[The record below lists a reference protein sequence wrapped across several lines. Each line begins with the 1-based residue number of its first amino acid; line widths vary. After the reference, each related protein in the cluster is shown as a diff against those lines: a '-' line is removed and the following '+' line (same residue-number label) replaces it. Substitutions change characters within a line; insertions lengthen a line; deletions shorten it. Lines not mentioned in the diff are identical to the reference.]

1 LTQASLD
8 RRSFIATLA
17 GGRLAAPLAAEAHRA
32 DKVVRVGFLD
42 AVSSRNVP
50 WIAAFE
56 RRLLELGYV
65 EGKNLEIDFRTAEGR
80 TDRLQ
85 DLATE
90 LVRLKPDV
98 IVTSAGPDG
107 TLALKHATSIIPV
120 IFSAIEWDPVAAGVV
135 ESLGRPGSNL
145 TGVSALAVEFASK
158 RLQLL
163 LEAAPRLMR
172 VAVMWHRPRATDQY
186 RVLREAALALKL
198 QLISL
203 ERGTLPY
210 NLEGAF
216 KAAAQGGAGAVL
228 VLGSPVFFPERKR
241 LGELALRHRL
251 PTSFQRPD
259 YVEAGGLM
267 SYGPDVDD
275 ILQHLADYTALIL
288 KGAKPGDLPVEQ
300 TTKFELVINL
310 KTAKTLGLTIPPSL
324 LQRADQVI
332 E

>member
-1 LTQASLD
+1 MD
-8 RRSFIATLA
+8 RRAFITGIA
-17 GGRLAAPLAAEAHRA
+17 GSLLAAPLAVEAQRA
-32 DKVVRVGFLD
+32 DRVVRVGFLD
-42 AVSSRNVP
+42 SVSSRNVP

-56 RRLLELGYV
+56 QRLVELGYV
-65 EGKNLEIDFRTAEGR
+65 EGKNLAIDFRTAEGH

-90 LVRLKPDV
+90 LVALKPDV
-98 IVTSAGPDG
+98 IVASAGPDG

-120 IFSAIEWDPVAAGVV
+120 IFSAIEWDPVADGVV
-135 ESLGRPGSNL
+135 DSLGRPGANL
-145 TGVSALAVEFASK
+145 TGISALAVEFSSK

-203 ERGTLPY
+203 ERDTLPY

-216 KAAAQGGAGAVL
+216 KTAARGGAGAVL
-228 VLGSPVFFPERKR
+228 VLGSPVFFSERKR

-251 PTSFQRPD
+251 PTSFQRRD

-267 SYGPDVDD
+267 SYGPDVND

-288 KGAKPGDLPVEQ
+288 KGAKPSDLPVEQ
-300 TTKFELVINL
+300 TTKFELAINL
-310 KTAKTLGLTIPPSL
+310 KTAKALGLTIPPPL

>member
-1 LTQASLD
+1 MD
-8 RRSFIATLA
+8 RRAFIGTLA
-17 GGRLAAPLAAEAHRA
+17 GGLLAAPLAAEAQQA

-42 AVSSRNVP
+42 AVSPRNVP

-56 RRLLELGYV
+56 RRLMELGYV

-80 TDRLQ
+80 TDHLQ

-90 LVRLKPDV
+90 LVGLKPDV

-107 TLALKHATSIIPV
+107 TLALKHATGTIPV

-135 ESLGRPGSNL
+135 GSLGRPGSNL
-145 TGVSALAVEFASK
+145 TGISALAVEFASK

-163 LEAAPRLMR
+163 LEAAPRLVR

-203 ERGTLPY
+203 ERSTLPY

-216 KAAAQGGAGAVL
+216 KTAARGRAGAVL

-241 LGELALRHRL
+241 LAELALRHLL

-267 SYGPDVDD
+267 SYGPDVND

-288 KGAKPGDLPVEQ
+288 KGAKPSDLPVEQ
-300 TTKFELVINL
+300 TTKFELTLNL
-310 KTAKTLGLTIPPSL
+310 KTAKALGLTIPPSL

>member
-1 LTQASLD
+1 ME
-8 RRSFIATLA
+8 RRAFVSGITL
-17 GGRLAAPLAAEAHRA
+17 GLLAAPLAVEAQRA
-32 DKVVRVGFLD
+32 DRIVRVGFLD
-42 AVSSRNVP
+42 SVSSRNVP

-56 RRLLELGYV
+56 QRLVELGYV
-65 EGKNLEIDFRTAEGR
+65 EGKNLAIDFRTAEGH

-90 LVRLKPDV
+90 LVALKPDV
-98 IVTSAGPDG
+98 IVASAGPDG

-120 IFSAIEWDPVAAGVV
+120 IFSAIEWDPVADGVV
-135 ESLGRPGSNL
+135 DSLGRPGANL
-145 TGVSALAVEFASK
+145 TGISALAVEFASK

-163 LEAAPRLMR
+163 LEAGPRLMR

-210 NLEGAF
+210 DLEGAF
-216 KAAAQGGAGAVL
+216 KTAARGGAGAVL
-228 VLGSPVFFPERKR
+228 VLGSPVFFSERKR

-267 SYGPDVDD
+267 SYGPDVND

-288 KGAKPGDLPVEQ
+288 KGAKPSDLPVEQ
-300 TTKFELVINL
+300 TTKFELAINL
-310 KTAKTLGLTIPPSL
+310 KTAKALGLTIPPSL
-324 LQRADQVI
+324 LQRADHVI

>member
-1 LTQASLD
+1 MD
-8 RRSFIATLA
+8 RRAFITGIA
-17 GGRLAAPLAAEAHRA
+17 GSLLAAPLAVEAQRA
-32 DKVVRVGFLD
+32 DRVVRVGFLD
-42 AVSSRNVP
+42 SVSSRNVP

-56 RRLLELGYV
+56 QRLVELGYV
-65 EGKNLEIDFRTAEGR
+65 EGKNLAIDFRTAEGH

-90 LVRLKPDV
+90 LVALKPDV
-98 IVTSAGPDG
+98 IVASAGPDG

-135 ESLGRPGSNL
+135 DSLGRPGANL
-145 TGVSALAVEFASK
+145 TGISALAVEFSSK

-203 ERGTLPY
+203 ERDTLLY

-216 KAAAQGGAGAVL
+216 KTAARGGAGAVL
-228 VLGSPVFFPERKR
+228 VLGSPVFFSERKR

-251 PTSFQRPD
+251 ATSFQRPD

-267 SYGPDVDD
+267 SYGPDVND

-288 KGAKPGDLPVEQ
+288 KGAKPSDLPVEQ

-310 KTAKTLGLTIPPSL
+310 KTAKALGLTIPPSL

>member
-1 LTQASLD
+1 MIE
-8 RRSFIATLA
+8 RRAFISGITL
-17 GGRLAAPLAAEAHRA
+17 GLLAAPLAAEAQRA
-32 DKVVRVGFLD
+32 DKVIRVGFLD

-56 RRLLELGYV
+56 RRLVELGYV
-65 EGKNLEIDFRTAEGR
+65 EGKNLAIEFRTAEGR

-90 LVRLKPDV
+90 LVGLKPDV
-98 IVTSAGPDG
+98 IVVSAGPDG
-107 TLALKHATSIIPV
+107 ALALKHATSIIPV
-120 IFSAIEWDPVAAGVV
+120 IFSAIEWDPVTAGVV
-135 ESLGRPGSNL
+135 GSLGRPGSNL
-145 TGVSALAVEFASK
+145 TGISALAVEFASK

-172 VAVMWHRPRATDQY
+172 VAVMWHRPRAADQF

-210 NLEGAF
+210 SLEGAF
-216 KAAAQGGAGAVL
+216 QTAARGRAEAVL
-228 VLGSPVFFPERKR
+228 VLGSPAFFPERKR
-241 LGELALRHRL
+241 LAELALRHRL

-267 SYGPDVDD
+267 SYGPDVND
-275 ILQHLADYTALIL
+275 ILQRLADYTDLIL
-288 KGAKPGDLPVEQ
+288 KGAKASDLPVEQ
-300 TTKFELVINL
+300 PTKFELAINL

>member
-1 LTQASLD
+1 ME
-8 RRSFIATLA
+8 RRAFIAATIGL
-17 GGRLAAPLAAEAHRA
+17 LVAPLAGEAQRA
-32 DKVVRVGFLD
+32 DRVVRVGFLD
-42 AVSSRNVP
+42 SVSSRNVP

-56 RRLLELGYV
+56 QRLVELGYV
-65 EGKNLEIDFRTAEGR
+65 EGKNLAIDFRTAEGH

-90 LVRLKPDV
+90 LVALKPDV
-98 IVTSAGPDG
+98 IVASAGPDG
-107 TLALKHATSIIPV
+107 TLALKHATSVIPV

-135 ESLGRPGSNL
+135 DSLGRPGANL

-203 ERGTLPY
+203 ERDTLPY

-216 KAAAQGGAGAVL
+216 KTAARGGAGAVL

-241 LGELALRHRL
+241 LSELALRHRL

-267 SYGPDVDD
+267 SYGPDVND
-275 ILQHLADYTALIL
+275 ILQHLADYAALIL
-288 KGAKPGDLPVEQ
+288 KGAKPSDLPVEQ
-300 TTKFELVINL
+300 TTKFELAINL
-310 KTAKTLGLTIPPSL
+310 KTAKALGLTIPPSL

>member
-1 LTQASLD
+1 MIE
-8 RRSFIATLA
+8 RRAFISGITL
-17 GGRLAAPLAAEAHRA
+17 GLLAAPLAAEAQRA
-32 DKVVRVGFLD
+32 DKVIRVGFLD

-56 RRLLELGYV
+56 RRLVELGYV
-65 EGKNLEIDFRTAEGR
+65 EGKNLAIEFRTAEGR

-90 LVRLKPDV
+90 LVGLKPDV
-98 IVTSAGPDG
+98 IVVSAGPDG
-107 TLALKHATSIIPV
+107 ALALKHATSIIPV
-120 IFSAIEWDPVAAGVV
+120 IFSAIEWDPVTAGVV
-135 ESLGRPGSNL
+135 GSLGRPGSNL
-145 TGVSALAVEFASK
+145 TGISALAVEFASK

-172 VAVMWHRPRATDQY
+172 VAVMWHRPRAADQF

-210 NLEGAF
+210 SLEGAF
-216 KAAAQGGAGAVL
+216 KTAARGRAEAAL
-228 VLGSPVFFPERKR
+228 VLGSPAFFPERKR
-241 LGELALRHRL
+241 LAELALRHRL

-267 SYGPDVDD
+267 SYGPDVND
-275 ILQHLADYTALIL
+275 ILQRLADYTDLIL
-288 KGAKPGDLPVEQ
+288 KGAKASDLPVEQ
-300 TTKFELVINL
+300 PTKFELAINL
-310 KTAKTLGLTIPPSL
+310 KTAKTLGLTIPSSL

>member
-17 GGRLAAPLAAEAHRA
+17 GGLLAAPLAAEAQRA

>member
-1 LTQASLD
+1 MD
-8 RRSFIATLA
+8 RRAFITGIA
-17 GGRLAAPLAAEAHRA
+17 GSLLAAPLAVEAQRA
-32 DKVVRVGFLD
+32 DRVVRVGFLD
-42 AVSSRNVP
+42 SVSSRNVP

-56 RRLLELGYV
+56 RRLVELGYV
-65 EGKNLEIDFRTAEGR
+65 EGKNLAIDFRTAEGH

-90 LVRLKPDV
+90 LVALKPDV
-98 IVTSAGPDG
+98 IVASAGPDG

-120 IFSAIEWDPVAAGVV
+120 IFSAIEWDPVADGVV
-135 ESLGRPGSNL
+135 DSLGRPGANL
-145 TGVSALAVEFASK
+145 TGISALAVEFSSK

-203 ERGTLPY
+203 ERDTLPY

-216 KAAAQGGAGAVL
+216 KTAARGGAGAVL
-228 VLGSPVFFPERKR
+228 VLGSPVFFSERKR

-251 PTSFQRPD
+251 ATSFQRPD

-267 SYGPDVDD
+267 SYGPDVND

-288 KGAKPGDLPVEQ
+288 KGAKPSDLPVEQ

-310 KTAKTLGLTIPPSL
+310 KTAKALGLTIPPSL

>member
-1 LTQASLD
+1 MTSVMD
-8 RRSFIATLA
+8 RRAFIGTLT
-17 GGRLAAPLAAEAHRA
+17 GGLLAAPLGAQAQRA
-32 DKVVRVGFLD
+32 DKVVRVGFFD

-56 RRLLELGYV
+56 RRLAELGYV
-65 EGKNLEIDFRTAEGR
+65 EGKNLAIEFRTAEGR

-85 DLATE
+85 ALATE
-90 LVRLKPDV
+90 LVGLKPDV
-98 IVTSAGPDG
+98 IVASAGPDG

-135 ESLGRPGSNL
+135 GSLGRPGSNL
-145 TGVSALAVEFASK
+145 TGISALAVEFASK

-172 VAVMWHRPRATDQY
+172 VAVMWHRPRAADQF

-210 NLEGAF
+210 SLEGAF
-216 KAAAQGGAGAVL
+216 KTAAGGRAEAVL
-228 VLGSPVFFPERKR
+228 VLGSPAFFPERKR
-241 LGELALRHRL
+241 LAELALRHQL

-267 SYGPDVDD
+267 SYGPDING
-275 ILQHLADYTALIL
+275 ILQRLADYTDLIL
-288 KGAKPGDLPVEQ
+288 KGAKPSDLPVEQ
-300 TTKFELVINL
+300 PTKFELAINL
-310 KTAKTLGLTIPPSL
+310 KTAKALGLTIAPSL

>member
-1 LTQASLD
+1 M
-8 RRSFIATLA
+8 
-17 GGRLAAPLAAEAHRA
+17 
-32 DKVVRVGFLD
+32 
-42 AVSSRNVP
+42 
-50 WIAAFE
+50 
-56 RRLLELGYV
+56 GYV

-310 KTAKTLGLTIPPSL
+310 KTAKALGLTIPPSL

>member
-1 LTQASLD
+1 LD
-8 RRSFIATLA
+8 RRTFVGMLA
-17 GGRLAAPLAAEAHRA
+17 AGILAAPPAAEAQRA
-32 DKVVRVGFLD
+32 EKVVRVGFLD

-56 RRLLELGYV
+56 RRLMELGYV
-65 EGKNLEIDFRTAEGR
+65 EGKNLAIEFRTAEGR

-98 IVTSAGPDG
+98 IVASAGPDG

-120 IFSAIEWDPVAAGVV
+120 IFVAIEWDPVAAGVV
-135 ESLGRPGSNL
+135 DSLGRPGSNL
-145 TGVSALAVEFASK
+145 TGISALAVEFASK

-172 VAVMWHRPRATDQY
+172 VAVMWHRPRAADQY

-210 NLEGAF
+210 DLEGAF
-216 KAAAQGGAGAVL
+216 KTAARGGAGAVL
-228 VLGSPVFFPERKR
+228 VLGSPLFFPERKR

-267 SYGPDVDD
+267 SYGPDVND
-275 ILQHLADYTALIL
+275 ILQHLADYMALIL
-288 KGAKPGDLPVEQ
+288 KGAKPSDLPVEQ
-300 TTKFELVINL
+300 TTKFELAINL
-310 KTAKTLGLTIPPSL
+310 KTARTLGLTLPPSL

>member
-1 LTQASLD
+1 VD
-8 RRSFIATLA
+8 RRAFIGTLA
-17 GGRLAAPLAAEAHRA
+17 VGLLAAPLAAEAQRA
-32 DKVVRVGFLD
+32 DRVVRIGFLD
-42 AVSSRNVP
+42 SVSSRNVP

-56 RRLLELGYV
+56 QRLVELGYV
-65 EGKNLEIDFRTAEGR
+65 EGKNLAIDFRTAEGH

-90 LVRLKPDV
+90 LVALKPDV
-98 IVTSAGPDG
+98 IVASAGPDG
-107 TLALKHATSIIPV
+107 TLALKHATSVIPV

-135 ESLGRPGSNL
+135 DSLGRPGANL
-145 TGVSALAVEFASK
+145 TGISALAVEFASK

-198 QLISL
+198 HVISL
-203 ERGTLPY
+203 ERDTLPY

-216 KAAAQGGAGAVL
+216 KTAARGGAGAVL

-267 SYGPDVDD
+267 SYGPDVND
-275 ILQHLADYTALIL
+275 ILQHLADYAALIL
-288 KGAKPGDLPVEQ
+288 KGAKPSDLPVEQ
-300 TTKFELVINL
+300 TTKFELAINL
-310 KTAKTLGLTIPPSL
+310 KTAKALGLTIHQSL

>member
-1 LTQASLD
+1 ME
-8 RRSFIATLA
+8 RRAFVAATIGL
-17 GGRLAAPLAAEAHRA
+17 LAAPLAAGAQRA
-32 DKVVRVGFLD
+32 DKVVRVGFFD

-56 RRLLELGYV
+56 RRLAELGYV
-65 EGKNLEIDFRTAEGR
+65 EGKNLAIEFRTAEGR

-90 LVRLKPDV
+90 LVGLKPDV
-98 IVTSAGPDG
+98 IVALAGPDG
-107 TLALKHATSIIPV
+107 ALALKHATSIIPV

-135 ESLGRPGSNL
+135 GSLGRPGSNL
-145 TGVSALAVEFASK
+145 TGISALAVEFASK

-216 KAAAQGGAGAVL
+216 KTAARGGAGAVL
-228 VLGSPVFFPERKR
+228 VLGSPAFFPERKR
-241 LGELALRHRL
+241 LAELALRHRL

-267 SYGPDVDD
+267 SYGPDVND

-288 KGAKPGDLPVEQ
+288 KGAKPSDLPVEQ

-310 KTAKTLGLTIPPSL
+310 KTAKALGLTIPPSL

>member
-1 LTQASLD
+1 VIA
-8 RRSFIATLA
+8 RRAFIAAMT
-17 GGRLAAPLAAEAHRA
+17 GGLLAAPITAEAQQA

-56 RRLLELGYV
+56 RRLVELGYV
-65 EGKNLEIDFRTAEGR
+65 EGKNLAIEFRTAEGR

-90 LVRLKPDV
+90 LVGLKPDV
-98 IVTSAGPDG
+98 IVVSAGPDG
-107 TLALKHATSIIPV
+107 ALALKHATSIIPV
-120 IFSAIEWDPVAAGVV
+120 IFSAIEWDPVTAGVV
-135 ESLGRPGSNL
+135 GSLGRPGSNL
-145 TGVSALAVEFASK
+145 TGISALAVEFASK

-172 VAVMWHRPRATDQY
+172 VAVMWHRPRAADQF

-210 NLEGAF
+210 SLEGAF
-216 KAAAQGGAGAVL
+216 KTAARGRAEAVL
-228 VLGSPVFFPERKR
+228 VLGSPAFFPERKR
-241 LGELALRHRL
+241 LAELALRHRL

-267 SYGPDVDD
+267 SYGPDVND
-275 ILQHLADYTALIL
+275 ILQRLADYTDLIL
-288 KGAKPGDLPVEQ
+288 KGAKASDLPVEQ
-300 TTKFELVINL
+300 PTKFELAINL
-310 KTAKTLGLTIPPSL
+310 KTAKALGLTIPPSL

-332 E
+332 DP

>member
-1 LTQASLD
+1 MIE
-8 RRSFIATLA
+8 RRAFISGITL
-17 GGRLAAPLAAEAHRA
+17 GLLAAPLAAEAQRA
-32 DKVVRVGFLD
+32 DKVIRVGFLD
-42 AVSSRNVP
+42 AVSSRNMP

-56 RRLLELGYV
+56 RRLVELGYV
-65 EGKNLEIDFRTAEGR
+65 EGKNLAIEFRTAEGR

-90 LVRLKPDV
+90 LVGLKPDV
-98 IVTSAGPDG
+98 IVVSAGPDG
-107 TLALKHATSIIPV
+107 ALALKHATSIIPV
-120 IFSAIEWDPVAAGVV
+120 IFSAIEWDPVTAGVV
-135 ESLGRPGSNL
+135 GSLGRPGSNL
-145 TGVSALAVEFASK
+145 TGISALAVEFASK

-172 VAVMWHRPRATDQY
+172 VAVMWHRPRAADQF

-210 NLEGAF
+210 SLEGAF
-216 KAAAQGGAGAVL
+216 QTAARGRAEAVL
-228 VLGSPVFFPERKR
+228 VLGSPAFFPERKR
-241 LGELALRHRL
+241 LAELALRHRL

-267 SYGPDVDD
+267 SYGPDVND
-275 ILQHLADYTALIL
+275 ILQRLADYTDLIL
-288 KGAKPGDLPVEQ
+288 KGAKPSDLPVEQ
-300 TTKFELVINL
+300 PTKFELAINL
-310 KTAKTLGLTIPPSL
+310 KTAKALGLTIPPSL

>member
-1 LTQASLD
+1 ME
-8 RRSFIATLA
+8 RRVFIAATIGL
-17 GGRLAAPLAAEAHRA
+17 LVAPLAGEAQRAER
-32 DKVVRVGFLD
+32 VVRVGFLD
-42 AVSSRNVP
+42 SVSSRNVP

-56 RRLLELGYV
+56 RRLVELGYV
-65 EGKNLEIDFRTAEGR
+65 EGKNLAIDFRTAEGHA
-80 TDRLQ
+80 DRLQ

-90 LVRLKPDV
+90 LVALKPDV
-98 IVTSAGPDG
+98 IVASAGPDG
-107 TLALKHATSIIPV
+107 TLALKHATSVIPV

-135 ESLGRPGSNL
+135 DSLGRPGANL

-216 KAAAQGGAGAVL
+216 KTAARGGAGAVL

-267 SYGPDVDD
+267 SYGPDVND

-288 KGAKPGDLPVEQ
+288 KGAKPSDLPVEQ
-300 TTKFELVINL
+300 TTKFELAINL
-310 KTAKTLGLTIPPSL
+310 KTAKALGLTIPPSL

>member
-1 LTQASLD
+1 MIA
-8 RRSFIATLA
+8 RRAFIAAMT
-17 GGRLAAPLAAEAHRA
+17 GGLLAAPITAEAQRA

-50 WIAAFE
+50 WTAAFE
-56 RRLLELGYV
+56 RRLVELGYV
-65 EGKNLEIDFRTAEGR
+65 EGKNLAIEFRTAEGR
-80 TDRLQ
+80 TDRLR

-90 LVRLKPDV
+90 LVGLKPDV
-98 IVTSAGPDG
+98 IVASAGPDG

-120 IFSAIEWDPVAAGVV
+120 IFSAIEWDPVTAGVV
-135 ESLGRPGSNL
+135 GSLGRPGSNL
-145 TGVSALAVEFASK
+145 TGISALAVEFASK

-172 VAVMWHRPRATDQY
+172 VAVMWHRPRAADQF

-210 NLEGAF
+210 SLEGAF
-216 KAAAQGGAGAVL
+216 QTAARGRAEAVL
-228 VLGSPVFFPERKR
+228 VLGSPAFFPERKR
-241 LGELALRHRL
+241 LAELALRHRL

-267 SYGPDVDD
+267 SYGPDVND
-275 ILQHLADYTALIL
+275 ILQRLADYTDLIL
-288 KGAKPGDLPVEQ
+288 KGAKPSDLPVEQ
-300 TTKFELVINL
+300 PTKFELAINL
-310 KTAKTLGLTIPPSL
+310 KTAKALGLTIPPSL

>member
-1 LTQASLD
+1 MEAALD
-8 RRSFIATLA
+8 RRTFVGMLA
-17 GGRLAAPLAAEAHRA
+17 AGILAAPPAAEAQRA
-32 DKVVRVGFLD
+32 EKVVRVGFLD

-56 RRLLELGYV
+56 RRLMELGYV
-65 EGKNLEIDFRTAEGR
+65 EGKNLAIEFRTAEGR

-98 IVTSAGPDG
+98 IVASAGPDG

-120 IFSAIEWDPVAAGVV
+120 IFVAIEWDPVADGVV
-135 ESLGRPGSNL
+135 DSLGRPGSNL
-145 TGVSALAVEFASK
+145 TGIWGLAVEFPSK

-172 VAVMWHRPRATDQY
+172 VAVMWHRPRAADQY

-210 NLEGAF
+210 DLEGAS
-216 KAAAQGGAGAVL
+216 KTAARGGAGAVL
-228 VLGSPVFFPERKR
+228 VLGSPLFFPERKR

-259 YVEAGGLM
+259 YVEAVGLM
-267 SYGPDVDD
+267 SYGPDVND
-275 ILQHLADYTALIL
+275 ILQHLADYMALIL
-288 KGAKPGDLPVEQ
+288 
-300 TTKFELVINL
+300 
-310 KTAKTLGLTIPPSL
+310 
-324 LQRADQVI
+324 
-332 E
+332 

>member
-1 LTQASLD
+1 MASVIE
-8 RRSFIATLA
+8 RRAFISGITL
-17 GGRLAAPLAAEAHRA
+17 GLLAAPLAAEAQRA
-32 DKVVRVGFLD
+32 DKVIRVGFLD

-50 WIAAFE
+50 WTAAFE
-56 RRLLELGYV
+56 RRLVELGYV
-65 EGKNLEIDFRTAEGR
+65 EGKNLAIEFRTAEGR
-80 TDRLQ
+80 TDRLR

-90 LVRLKPDV
+90 LVGLKPDV
-98 IVTSAGPDG
+98 IVSSAGPDG

-120 IFSAIEWDPVAAGVV
+120 IFSAIEWDPVTAGVV
-135 ESLGRPGSNL
+135 GSLGRPGSNL
-145 TGVSALAVEFASK
+145 TGISALAVEFASK

-172 VAVMWHRPRATDQY
+172 VAVMWHRPRAADQF

-210 NLEGAF
+210 SLEGAF
-216 KAAAQGGAGAVL
+216 QTAARGRAEAVL
-228 VLGSPVFFPERKR
+228 VLGSPAFFPERKR
-241 LGELALRHRL
+241 LAELALRHRL

-267 SYGPDVDD
+267 SYGPDVND
-275 ILQHLADYTALIL
+275 ILQRLADYTDLIL
-288 KGAKPGDLPVEQ
+288 KGAKASDLPVEQ
-300 TTKFELVINL
+300 PTKFELAINL
-310 KTAKTLGLTIPPSL
+310 KTAKALGLTIPPSL

>member
-1 LTQASLD
+1 ME
-8 RRSFIATLA
+8 RRAFVSGITL
-17 GGRLAAPLAAEAHRA
+17 GLLAAPLAVEAQRA
-32 DKVVRVGFLD
+32 DRIVRVGFLD
-42 AVSSRNVP
+42 SVSSRNVP

-56 RRLLELGYV
+56 QRLVELGYV
-65 EGKNLEIDFRTAEGR
+65 EGKNLAIDFRTAEGH

-90 LVRLKPDV
+90 LVALKPDV
-98 IVTSAGPDG
+98 IVASAGPDG

-120 IFSAIEWDPVAAGVV
+120 IFSAIEWDPVADGVV
-135 ESLGRPGSNL
+135 DSLGRPGANL
-145 TGVSALAVEFASK
+145 TGISALAVEFASK

-210 NLEGAF
+210 DLEGAF
-216 KAAAQGGAGAVL
+216 KTAARGGAGAVL
-228 VLGSPVFFPERKR
+228 VLGSPVFFSERKR

-267 SYGPDVDD
+267 SYGPDVND

-288 KGAKPGDLPVEQ
+288 KGAKPSDLPVEQ
-300 TTKFELVINL
+300 TTKFELAINL
-310 KTAKTLGLTIPPSL
+310 KTAKALGLTIPPSL
-324 LQRADQVI
+324 LQRADHVI